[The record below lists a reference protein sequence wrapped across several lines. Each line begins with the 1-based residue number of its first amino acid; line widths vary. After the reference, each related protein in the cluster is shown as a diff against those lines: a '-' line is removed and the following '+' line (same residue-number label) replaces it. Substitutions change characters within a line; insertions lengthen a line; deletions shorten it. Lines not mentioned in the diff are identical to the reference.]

1 MKLVDVNADQ
11 IQVFVKRSN
20 VRMKIN
26 AGVNVTNQL
35 RKAVVIKDLLGTL
48 ITVNVNVIDHVMLQ
62 NIQTNQIVSAEKT

>member
-35 RKAVVIKDLLGTL
+35 RKAVGIKDLLGTL
-48 ITVNVNVIDHVMLQ
+48 IIVNVNVIDHVMLQ

>member
-35 RKAVVIKDLLGTL
+35 RKGLFGIL
-48 ITVNVNVIDHVMLQ
+48 IIVNVINHVMLQ